1 MPTKSRFLRRL
12 REGVAAFARRLRR
25 DDRGAIAIQFALLA
39 LPLSILLFGLLDVG
53 RLSLQRRQMQDAL
66 DAATLMAARS
76 TATSS
81 ADLDTT
87 GDAAFLAEIAGMNL
101 GLTASNSTFS
111 AGTSNRVVGTATAT
125 LRPIIA
131 NLWQSGNFTVT
142 ATSEVVRASKN
153 LEVALVLDITGS
165 MGSRISGTTRLA
177 ELKIAA
183 ADLVDV
189 LVRDTQTPY
198 YSKMALIPYSSGVN
212 VSSTYADAVRGPV
225 PVRTISGAAWA
236 AATARSISAIN
247 KANPA
252 RITAT
257 GHGLV
262 TGDYVYIT
270 GVGGM
275 TTLNNKVY
283 RVTLDNTN
291 TNRVFLDGVDS
302 RNFSNYTGGGTIRK
316 CVAST
321 CQVVITTSASHGFI
335 TGDKVRFAGMSGL
348 TSLNGTTRAI
358 TVLSNTTFDS
368 GLLEPGSST
377 YTSGG
382 TATCEESAVPG
393 CEKIRFTNVDGYETI
408 NSRSTCAT
416 ERTGDEAYTD
426 AAPSTAY
433 VGSHYPSA
441 DTSSS
446 TACPSATI
454 TPLTIDKT
462 ALKAQING
470 LSAAGATA
478 GHIGLAWGWYMVS
491 PNFSYLWPNA
501 SQKPAAYRTRDLMKV
516 VILMTD
522 GAFNMPYC
530 KGVVAQDL
538 GSGTSIGD
546 DEKINCDAT
555 NGSSF
560 EQAAEL
566 CDAIKASTNDITL
579 YTVGFTV
586 GNDQTARNFLT
597 NCASSTDKAYF
608 PATGAELKASF
619 QAIAQEISNLRIAK

>member
-101 GLTASNSTFS
+101 GLTASSSTFS
-111 AGTSNRVVGTATAT
+111 AGTNNRVIGTATAT

-142 ATSEVVRASKN
+142 ASSEVVRASKN
-153 LEVALVLDITGS
+153 LEIALVLDITGS
-165 MGSRISGTTRLA
+165 MGNGTRIA
-177 ELKIAA
+177 DLKVAA

-189 LVRDTQTPY
+189 LVRDTQTPF
-198 YSKMALIPYSSGVN
+198 YSKMALVPYSAGVN
-212 VSSTYADAVRGPV
+212 VGATYADAVRGPV
-225 PVRTISGAAWA
+225 PVKTITGAAWA
-236 AATARSISAIN
+236 SGSARSITGITR
-247 KANPA
+247 ANPA
-252 RITAT
+252 VVTAS
-257 GHGLV
+257 GHGLS

-270 GVGGM
+270 GVRGM
-275 TTLNNKVY
+275 TSVNDKIY
-283 RVTLDNTN
+283 RVTRSDPDKVSLNSTN
-291 TNRVFLDGVDS
+291 TS
-302 RNFSNYTGGGTIRK
+302 SASNYTNGGTIQK
-316 CVAST
+316 CLTST
-321 CQVVITTSASHGFI
+321 CQVVITTSTSHGFT
-335 TGDKVRFAGMSGL
+335 TGDEIRFAGMSGL
-348 TSLNGTTRAI
+348 TSLNGTTRTI
-358 TVLSNTTFDS
+358 TVLTNTTFDS
-368 GLLEPGSST
+368 SLTGPGSST
-377 YTSGG
+377 YSSGG
-382 TATCEESAVPG
+382 TATCEESTVPG
-393 CEKIRFTNVDGYETI
+393 CEKIRFTNADGYERV
-408 NSRSTCAT
+408 NSQSTCAT
-416 ERTGDEAYTD
+416 ERIGSQAYTD

-433 VGSHYPSA
+433 VGSHYPTAGS
-441 DTSSS
+441 SSS
-446 TACPSATI
+446 TVCPTATI
-454 TPLTIDKT
+454 TPLSTDKT

-470 LSAAGATA
+470 LTVGGATA
-478 GHIGLAWGWYMVS
+478 GHIGLAWGWYMVA
-491 PNFSYLWPNA
+491 PNFGYLWPNA
-501 SQKPAAYRTRDLMKV
+501 SQRPAAYKARDLMKV

-522 GAFNMPYC
+522 GGFNMTYC
-530 KGVVAQDL
+530 NSVVARNI
-538 GSGTSIGD
+538 GSGTNIGD
-546 DEKINCDAT
+546 DERINCDAT

-560 EQAAEL
+560 DQAAEL
-566 CDAIKASTNDITL
+566 CDSIKASANDITL

-608 PATGAELKASF
+608 PATGHELKASF
-619 QAIAQEISNLRIAK
+619 QAIAQEISNLRISK